1 MGDLRG
7 FKERGTLSYIV
18 LSVAPIRASLG
29 LVFLVGIVAL
39 LSVSPVTPE
48 NDLTKFKHSEDL
60 ARMHEEF
67 FIFQYLAS
75 PVNINTGHPSSANM
89 ANC

>member
-1 MGDLRG
+1 M
-7 FKERGTLSYIV
+7 

-29 LVFLVGIVAL
+29 LAFPVAIVAL

-48 NDLTKFKHSEDL
+48 NDFTKFKHSEDL
-60 ARMHEEF
+60 ATMYEDF
-67 FIFQYLAS
+67 FFHYLAS
-75 PVNINTGHPSSANM
+75 PVNTNTGHPGSANM